1 MDNNN
6 PSPDTNT
13 GNLVQLPPYNP
24 TNPRIWFDEVESI
37 FAVRRIND
45 EYRLC
50 QQVMDALPQE
60 VADVVKN
67 VKKVQPMHPY
77 LTLKR
82 TVLSH
87 VERPI
92 AKALLDIKLA
102 DKSPSQ
108 LLREM
113 RGLIMPIYF
122 DEVDLKCIWL
132 SKMPENMQQLL
143 RPMICMSTDD
153 LVTLA
158 DEMMKLCHVGG
169 ITTSSAPS
177 SSDEDRLTQMS
188 SRIEELANRLDSLEA
203 LRNSESKPET
213 TSTSCNEKICWYH
226 KKYRARAKNCVKP
239 CSFKNQ

>member
-1 MDNNN
+1 MTNNN

-108 LLREM
+108 LLRDM

-188 SRIEELANRLDSLEA
+188 SRIEELARRIESLEV
-203 LRNSESKPET
+203 LDNKECKPET
-213 TSTSCNEKICWYH
+213 PSNDNNAQVCWYH
-226 KKYRARAKNCVKP
+226 KKYGAKSKNCVSP
-239 CSFKNQ
+239 CTYKNQ